1 MDQDQISCAVMSTD
15 QNVCS
20 FSNKGSMIA
29 GLQKHDFKTTP
40 NNLLISIT
48 PFNLRQENTL
58 KKKFSYGSSA
68 IILRRILADFSHPF
82 HQKLS

>member
-1 MDQDQISCAVMSTD
+1 MDQDQILCAVMSTD

-20 FSNKGSMIA
+20 FSNKGSTIA

-58 KKKFSYGSSA
+58 KKNSVMDQVQLFCEEYSLTFLTLFIKN
-68 IILRRILADFSHPF
+68 
-82 HQKLS
+82 